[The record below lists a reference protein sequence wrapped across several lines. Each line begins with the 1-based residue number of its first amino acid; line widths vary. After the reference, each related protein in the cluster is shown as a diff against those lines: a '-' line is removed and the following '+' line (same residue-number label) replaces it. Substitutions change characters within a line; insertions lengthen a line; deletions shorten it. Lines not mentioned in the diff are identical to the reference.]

1 MTVLLLSFENVFV
14 VTSLF
19 IRKMLPLREIAFL
32 INFLSSNP
40 GFGFSSRHLDTKM
53 ARMTG
58 LEPATSAVT
67 GRRSNQLSY
76 TLAKC
81 ELLSI

>member
-1 MTVLLLSFENVFV
+1 MGRYAIEEV
-14 VTSLF
+14 
-19 IRKMLPLREIAFL
+19 
-32 INFLSSNP
+32 
-40 GFGFSSRHLDTKM
+40 

-76 TLAKC
+76 IRAPVGKRKSAPRLGGGDIVSGPAACQAKGRGSAK
-81 ELLSI
+81 LNKFIAWGL